1 MTPPI
6 RRKLPM
12 EKAKRIDVASRIGF
26 PLVFAVFNVAYWI
39 NYLVQARQEYLAS
52 LKKTQGS

>member
-1 MTPPI
+1 
-6 RRKLPM
+6 M

-39 NYLVQARQEYLAS
+39 NYLVQARQEYLTS